1 MLIKKQQL
9 KDLKMNDTTKNII
22 TNVIGIALVIINT
35 YEFYFD
41 EFTLTEYVGGMVVA
55 LALFLFK
62 VSETKEW
69 LKKALSRFS

>member
-9 KDLKMNDTTKNII
+9 KDIKMNDTTKNII

-35 YEFYFD
+35 YEYYFD

-69 LKKALSRFS
+69 LKKALSKFS

>member
-1 MLIKKQQL
+1 M
-9 KDLKMNDTTKNII
+9 
-22 TNVIGIALVIINT
+22 IGIALVIINT

-62 VSETKEW
+62 VSETKQW
-69 LKKALSRFS
+69 LKKALSKFS

>member
-1 MLIKKQQL
+1 
-9 KDLKMNDTTKNII
+9 MNDTTKNII

>member
-1 MLIKKQQL
+1 
-9 KDLKMNDTTKNII
+9 MNDTTKNII
-22 TNVIGIALVIINT
+22 TNVIGIALVIINA
-35 YEFYFD
+35 YEYYFD

-62 VSETKEW
+62 VAETKQW

>member
-1 MLIKKQQL
+1 MS
-9 KDLKMNDTTKNII
+9 DTTKNII

-35 YEFYFD
+35 YEFYLD

-62 VSETKEW
+62 GSETKQW
-69 LKKALSRFS
+69 LKRALSKFS